1 MSENNNKMT
10 SIARRINFD
19 FWLKQFANFLMID
32 VVLIVLIAVT
42 FFVWRENAIPEG
54 AVVDDRYFTGD
65 EFRQIQYII
74 KTETGKL
81 YGYSIYQV
89 FDLIRLP
96 AIVFLVIQGLTL
108 IGELFNTKKV
118 RMRMRPLNDI
128 AIKTEQLSHMALDSE
143 KFENFEQAIS
153 NLNPEMPDAKVH
165 TGDQDLQSLE
175 IAINNLLARMRESHR
190 QQDRFV
196 SDASHELRT
205 PISVIQGYV
214 NMLDRWGKEDE
225 QILDESIEAIK
236 NESENMKNLIEQ
248 LLFLARGDSGR
259 NTLHFEDFDLTETVK
274 DVWEESIMID
284 EKHGYQFEGKEQIT
298 VNGDMSMIKQ
308 SLRILVQN
316 AAKYSKEGDG
326 ITLKSKIEDG
336 RPCYV
341 VQDEGIGMAESEVIH
356 VFERFYRAGSAR
368 NSAEGGSGLGLSIAK
383 WIVDAH
389 GGTIEILSRPEFG
402 TRFTVKL

>member
-32 VVLIVLIAVT
+32 VVLVVLIAVT
-42 FFVWRENAIPEG
+42 FFVWRENALPEG
-54 AVVDDRYFTGD
+54 VVVDDRYFTGN

-74 KTETGKL
+74 ETEAGKV
-81 YGYSIYQV
+81 YGYYIYKV
-89 FDLIRLP
+89 FDLVRVP
-96 AIVFLVIQGLTL
+96 AIVFLLIQGATL

-128 AIKTEQLSHMALDSE
+128 AMKTEQLSNMAFDSE

-248 LLFLARGDSGR
+248 LLFLAQRCSQFRLLQGLMLKVGAYCAVKGNNLTQSDMENIVRTGVAEKMPGCR
-259 NTLHFEDFDLTETVK
+259 EILGEVARRLNLRPEDVLGAKRRPDLVLARQ
-274 DVWEESIMID
+274 V
-284 EKHGYQFEGKEQIT
+284 
-298 VNGDMSMIKQ
+298 SMYICRRK
-308 SLRILVQN
+308 
-316 AAKYSKEGDG
+316 
-326 ITLKSKIEDG
+326 
-336 RPCYV
+336 
-341 VQDEGIGMAESEVIH
+341 
-356 VFERFYRAGSAR
+356 
-368 NSAEGGSGLGLSIAK
+368 LGLSYPELGRAF
-383 WIVDAH
+383 
-389 GGTIEILSRPEFG
+389 GGRDHSTVIYAINKIKKLMVSNKSVHQLVTEIEMK
-402 TRFTVKL
+402 TA